1 MRSLHNIRSDF
12 PIYESHPD
20 LVYLDSGATSLKPR
34 SVIEKLSEYYSSY
47 SANIHRGVY
56 AIAEKASEEF
66 EQARNDVARFIGSTD
81 SSEVV
86 FTKGATE
93 SLNLVASTWGEAN
106 VRADDEIVTS
116 IMEHHANF
124 VPWQQLALRKG
135 AKFKVIGI
143 NDHFELEIVTKQDRR
158 GELDSVKINFSD
170 WITQKTKI
178 LAITYVSNVL
188 GTINPIQEII
198 REAKRM
204 NPHIIVVV
212 DASQAVGHM
221 KIDVKSLGC
230 DFLVFSGHKMLGP
243 TGVGVL
249 WGKRELLEQMPPYQ
263 FGGDMIREVHV
274 ENSTWNDVPHKFEA
288 GTPPIAEVIA
298 LKEAVRYIKSF
309 DIEKVRE
316 REKELTMNALQL
328 ISNTF
333 GTEVTFF
340 TSRHIVSQSGII
352 SFTLKGIHPHDVAQ
366 ILDESHVCVRA
377 GHHCAM
383 PLHTKLGIPASVR
396 ATLHLYN
403 DEKDVENLI
412 FGLERCQKVLRRS
425 KSEVR

>member
-1 MRSLHNIRSDF
+1 MSSFHNIRSDF

-20 LVYLDSGATSLKPR
+20 LVYLDSGATSLKPKP
-34 SVIEKLSEYYSSY
+34 VIEKLSAYYSSY

-66 EQARNDVARFIGSTD
+66 EQARSEVARFIGSTD

-93 SLNLVASTWGEAN
+93 SLNLIASSWGEAN
-106 VRADDEIVTS
+106 VRAGDEIVAT

-124 VPWQQLALRKG
+124 VPWQQLALRKK
-135 AKFKVIGI
+135 AQFKVMGI
-143 NDHFELEIVTKQDRR
+143 NDHFELEIVSKQDRR
-158 GELDSVKINFSD
+158 GELDTVKID
-170 WITQKTKI
+170 LGGWITDKTKV
-178 LAITYVSNVL
+178 LALPYISNVL
-188 GTINPIQEII
+188 GTINPIQEIV
-198 REAKRM
+198 REAKHI

-212 DASQAVGHM
+212 DAAQAVGH
-221 KIDVKSLGC
+221 IDVNVNELGC
-230 DFLVFSGHKMLGP
+230 DFLVFSGHKMFGP

-274 ENSTWNDVPHKFEA
+274 ENSTWDDVPHTFEA

-298 LKEAVRYIKSF
+298 LGEAIRYIKSF
-309 DIEKVRE
+309 DIEQIRE
-316 REKELTMNALQL
+316 HEKTLTMRAFKR
-328 ISNTF
+328 ISEAF
-333 GTEVTFF
+333 GSDVSFYS
-340 TSRHIVSQSGII
+340 SRHIISQSGIVA
-352 SFTLKGIHPHDVAQ
+352 FTLKGIHPHDVAQ

-396 ATLHLYN
+396 ASLHIYSN
-403 DEKDVENLI
+403 EKDIERLVL
-412 FGLERCQKVLRRS
+412 GLEKAKKLL
-425 KSEVR
+425 KK